1 MPKKERTIKC
11 KTCDYIRSHPENS
24 VNADLLKGVPYS
36 TISYKTGLGIFTLK
50 KHFEEQHMM
59 AQFLPRARAMK
70 VGREQLELL
79 KCQKE
84 VYDLSIKAARI
95 AIGDEPSD
103 LVKPDLRSFGSC
115 LSGAA
120 KIVEVLAKIAPN
132 DQSETESDGF
142 IEAVKANA
150 NNDWKETRALQV
162 ASIEPET
169 EDGSELVDD

>member
-11 KTCDYIRSHPENS
+11 KTCDYIKTKTENS

-36 TISYKTGLGIFTLK
+36 AISYKTGLGIFTLK
-50 KHFEEQHMM
+50 KHFDEQHMM
-59 AQFLPRARAMK
+59 AQFLPRSRAMK

-95 AIGDEPSD
+95 AIGDEPSE

-115 LSGAA
+115 ISGAA
-120 KIVEVLAKIAPN
+120 KIVEVLAKVNDDKEDDAPGIDRAIAKMK
-132 DQSETESDGF
+132 EARDG
-142 IEAVKANA
+142 
-150 NNDWKETRALQV
+150 Q
-162 ASIEPET
+162 
-169 EDGSELVDD
+169 